1 MKQTLNEYQFTQ
13 EFKRIRPNQFSYE
26 GLQALFHW
34 FEEYEDETG
43 EEIEFDVIAIC
54 CEWSEYEN
62 LKEFQNGKKE
72 VFNQLPDGIRNI
84 ILRSK
89 ELDGLDQ
96 TDLGD
101 ENNGSKNVGEEPIPF

>member
-54 CEWSEYEN
+54 CEWSDYEN
-62 LKEFQNGKKE
+62 LKEFQNDYGEKYTLE
-72 VFNQLPDGIRNI
+72 NI
-84 ILRSK
+84 QDFTFYIPIENSESFLIL
-89 ELDGLDQ
+89 Q
-96 TDLGD
+96 
-101 ENNGSKNVGEEPIPF
+101 F

>member
-13 EFKRIRPNQFSYE
+13 EFKRIRPDQFSYE
-26 GLQALFHW
+26 GLQALFNW

-62 LKEFQNGKKE
+62 LKEFQNDYGKKYTLE
-72 VFNQLPDGIRNI
+72 NI
-84 ILRSK
+84 QDFTIYIPLENSQSFLIL
-89 ELDGLDQ
+89 Q
-96 TDLGD
+96 
-101 ENNGSKNVGEEPIPF
+101 F